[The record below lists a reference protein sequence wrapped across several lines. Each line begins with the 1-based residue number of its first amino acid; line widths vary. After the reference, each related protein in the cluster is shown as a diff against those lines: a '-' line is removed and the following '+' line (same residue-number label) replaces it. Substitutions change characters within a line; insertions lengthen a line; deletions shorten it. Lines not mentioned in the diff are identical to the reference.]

1 MFEQITELIQ
11 KAPRVIIHR
20 HKNPDG
26 DALGSQLGLKH
37 ILRDSFPDK
46 EILAVGDM
54 TDRYAFMADEPMDEV
69 ADEAYEGALA
79 IVLDTSAKSLI
90 CDDRYTTA
98 AYTAR
103 MDHHIFC
110 ETICRVEITDTSFES
125 CCGLVT
131 AFAKECGLTV
141 SPVAAKLLYTG
152 MITDSGR
159 FRYDS
164 TNAQTHRMASFLMER
179 GFDTSDIF
187 RNLYSDDLSFIQ
199 LRARF
204 VLKIKTTP
212 YRVAYIYTDR
222 AETESLMAEGVT
234 GFTISRGM
242 VNTMGE
248 IRGID
253 NWVNFT
259 ETAEGILCEIRSSKH
274 NINPIAVK
282 YGGGGHQK
290 ASGCTLK
297 DRAEA
302 MRLLDD
308 LNSLSEADIHE

>member
-1 MFEQITELIQ
+1 MFEQILELVVRY
-11 KAPRVIIHR
+11 PRIILHR

-26 DALGSQLGLKH
+26 DALGSQLGLRH

-54 TDRYAFMADEPMDEV
+54 SDRYAFMVDEPMDAV
-69 ADEAYEGALA
+69 PDEAYEGALA
-79 IVLDTSAKSLI
+79 IVLDTSAKALI
-90 CDDRYTTA
+90 CDERYTTA
-98 AYTAR
+98 AATAR

-110 ETICRVEITDTSFES
+110 EEICQVEITDTSFES

-164 TNAQTHRMASFLMER
+164 TNAQTHTMAAFLMER
-179 GFDTSDIF
+179 GFDTADIF
-187 RNLYSDDLSFIQ
+187 RNLYSDDLTFIQ
-199 LRARF
+199 LRAKF
-204 VLKIKTTP
+204 VLKIQTTP
-212 YRVAYIYTDR
+212 HRVAYIYTDR
-222 AETESLMAEGVT
+222 AEADALLAQGVSS
-234 GFTISRGM
+234 FTISRGM

-253 NWVNFT
+253 SWVNFT
-259 ETAEGILCEIRSSKH
+259 ETAEGVLCEIRSGKY

-302 MRLLDD
+302 MKLLDD
-308 LNSLSEADIHE
+308 LNSLSEAEA

>member
-1 MFEQITELIQ
+1 MFEQILELVVRY
-11 KAPRVIIHR
+11 PRIILHR

-46 EILAVGDM
+46 EIFVVGDM
-54 TDRYAFMADEPMDEV
+54 SDRYAFMVDEPMDTV
-69 ADEAYEGALA
+69 PDEAYEGALA
-79 IVLDTSAKSLI
+79 IVLDTSAKALI
-90 CDDRYTTA
+90 CDDRYATA
-98 AYTAR
+98 TATAR

-110 ETICRVEITDTSFES
+110 EEICGVEVTDTSFES

-164 TNAQTHRMASFLMER
+164 TNAQTHTMAAFLMER
-179 GFDTSDIF
+179 GFDTADIF
-187 RNLYSDDLSFIQ
+187 RNLYSDDLTFIR
-199 LRARF
+199 LRAKF
-204 VLKIKTTP
+204 VLKIQTTP
-212 YRVAYIYTDR
+212 HRVAYIYTER
-222 AETESLMAEGVT
+222 AEADALLAQGVSS
-234 GFTISRGM
+234 FTVSRGM

-253 NWVNFT
+253 SWVNFT
-259 ETAEGILCEIRSSKH
+259 ETADGVLCEIRSGKY

-297 DRAEA
+297 DREEA
-302 MRLLDD
+302 MKLLDD
-308 LNSLSEADIHE
+308 LNSLSEAEA